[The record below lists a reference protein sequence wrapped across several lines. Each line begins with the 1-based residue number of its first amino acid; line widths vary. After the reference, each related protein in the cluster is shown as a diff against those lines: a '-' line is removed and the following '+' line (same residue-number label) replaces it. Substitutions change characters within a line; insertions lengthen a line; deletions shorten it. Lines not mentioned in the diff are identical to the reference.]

1 MFRILLD
8 EHYTGLQE
16 YLEVLGWNVETIQDA
31 GLKGAK
37 DSDVVKYAKEHSLLL
52 VTQDDKSAD
61 IAKLL
66 GVKHVL
72 VSPRVVATAV
82 DAEIREK
89 YAKT

>member
-1 MFRILLD
+1 M
-8 EHYTGLQE
+8 
-16 YLEVLGWNVETIQDA
+16 
-31 GLKGAK
+31 KGAK
-37 DSDVVKYAKEHSLLL
+37 DSDVVKYAKKHSLLL
-52 VTQDDKSAD
+52 VTQDDKPAD

-72 VSPRVVATAV
+72 VSPRVVAKAV